1 MQDTLSRARERRRR
15 RANTLYEF
23 EIALREEGLSNF
35 VYDEGKTSF
44 DSALRYA
51 HTFFIRP
58 SLCGLAV
65 IPRALG
71 ARCFYVLLAPFGRF
85 FGV

>member
-1 MQDTLSRARERRRR
+1 M
-15 RANTLYEF
+15 
-23 EIALREEGLSNF
+23 ALREEGLSNF
-35 VYDEGKTSF
+35 VYNEGEGLIRFCSQIR
-44 DSALRYA
+44 SHL
-51 HTFFIRP
+51 FIRP

-71 ARCFYVLLAPFGRF
+71 ARCFYVLLASFGRF